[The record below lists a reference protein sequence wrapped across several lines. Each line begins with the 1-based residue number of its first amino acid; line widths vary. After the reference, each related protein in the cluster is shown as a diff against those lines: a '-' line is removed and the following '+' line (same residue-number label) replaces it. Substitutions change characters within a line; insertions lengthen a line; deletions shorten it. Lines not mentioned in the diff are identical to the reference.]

1 MRATRTTVSS
11 RPSSRP
17 ATIPRWT
24 RRRARAWAR
33 PSARSAAPPRAR
45 PSARPRAARARARP
59 SARPRAP
66 SAGRRSVAATSIPSR
81 KKVTSRRTPRA
92 CRTRVT
98 RSAESLPGRR
108 TYTLGGG
115 QPVAG
120 EPDGLADRGEGI
132 GEGRPQD
139 RLDEHEVS
147 TRLTRA
153 AHERLVVPRDDDDAR
168 PAPRAGQDAAN
179 HHFAGDIGQ
188 AEVRQDD
195 VEIGAGGQV
204 HGLAAA
210 TRRNDVHTLATEQER
225 KDFTNVRGVLHEKHP
240 QSVRLPPSCM
250 PGANSKRDAGWRPQA
265 VPARPLTRP
274 EARWS
279 T

>member
-24 RRRARAWAR
+24 QRRASAWAR
-33 PSARSAAPPRAR
+33 PSARSAA
-45 PSARPRAARARARP
+45 
-59 SARPRAP
+59 
-66 SAGRRSVAATSIPSR
+66 
-81 KKVTSRRTPRA
+81 
-92 CRTRVT
+92 
-98 RSAESLPGRR
+98 
-108 TYTLGGG
+108 
-115 QPVAG
+115 
-120 EPDGLADRGEGI
+120 
-132 GEGRPQD
+132 
-139 RLDEHEVS
+139 
-147 TRLTRA
+147 
-153 AHERLVVPRDDDDAR
+153 
-168 PAPRAGQDAAN
+168 RAGQNAAN

-240 QSVRLPPSCM
+240 QSVRLPPT
-250 PGANSKRDAGWRPQA
+250 
-265 VPARPLTRP
+265 PL
-274 EARWS
+274 
-279 T
+279 